1 LQQADNRHI
10 LSLLQPS
17 AEPVML
23 KILRLLVLLALVLT
37 ALTPNPGRA
46 DSHEVA
52 VLTVSGTITPV
63 LADYIER
70 GIDEAEA
77 SNATAV
83 IVQLDTP
90 GGLDSTMR
98 DIVQLFDGAALP
110 IVVYVTPG
118 ARAASAGY
126 FITSAADVAA
136 MAPDTAIGAAT
147 PVSLGEGGEQELSE
161 ELKAKILNDAIA
173 YARAIA
179 EAHGRNVDWA
189 EEAVRHGSSIAASEA
204 LELGVIDLIATSL
217 PDLIAQ
223 LDGLSVTKINGI
235 SYTIRTGSAEIKEI
249 NMTPVEAFLLAISD
263 PNIAFLLLSL
273 ASLGLMVEILNPGLI
288 FPGTVGAISGLLAFY
303 SLGVLPVDLTGIL
316 FIVLAFA
323 LFVVE
328 VFTPTFG
335 LLTAG
340 GLGSLIF
347 GSIIL
352 FQGGGPLFEVNIGL
366 VITVAVIIA
375 AFFAFVINRVI
386 IAHRRQATTGREELI
401 GKTVTVRTPLEPQGT
416 VFHEGEIWQA
426 ELDEGR
432 AAPGEEVVITRAEG
446 LKLFVT
452 RIK

>member
-1 LQQADNRHI
+1 
-10 LSLLQPS
+10 
-17 AEPVML
+17 ML
-23 KILRLLVLLALVLT
+23 RILRLLVLMALVIA
-37 ALTPNPGRA
+37 ALAPNIGRA

-77 SNATAV
+77 NNATAI

-90 GGLDSTMR
+90 GGLDTTMR
-98 DIVQLFDGAALP
+98 DIVQLFDGAGLP
-110 IVVYVTPG
+110 VVVYVTPG

-126 FITSAADVAA
+126 FITSAADVAV

-189 EEAVRHGSSIAASEA
+189 EEAVRHGASVAASEA
-204 LELGVIDLIATSL
+204 LELGVIDMIATSL
-217 PDLIAQ
+217 PDLISQ
-223 LDGLSVTKINGI
+223 LDGLQVSKINGI
-235 SYTIRTGSAEIKEI
+235 SYIIRTASADTREI
-249 NMTPVEAFLLAISD
+249 NMTAIETFLLAISD

-273 ASLGLMVEILNPGLI
+273 ATLGLTVEILNPGLI

-303 SLGVLPVDLTGIL
+303 SLGVLPVDLAGIL

-323 LFVVE
+323 LFVAE

-366 VITVAVIIA
+366 VIVVAVVIA
-375 AFFAFVINRVI
+375 VFFAFVINRVI
-386 IAHRRQATTGREELI
+386 AAHRRQATTGREELI
-401 GKTVTVRTPLEPQGT
+401 GKTTTVRTSLEPEGT
-416 VFHEGEIWQA
+416 VFLEGEIWQA
-426 ELDEGR
+426 ELDEGQ
-432 AAPGEEVVITRAEG
+432 ATPGEDVVITRAEG
-446 LKLFVT
+446 LKLYVT
-452 RIK
+452 RKK